1 MRSRDHIPRFS
12 AFDWLLFICRALDFE
27 MDFVCGQCG
36 QRFVTLPQLGLHTR
50 VHHGHT
56 VAPCPAG
63 PGGCAPATQA
73 EWPLP
78 MLLPRLRP
86 TTPADI
92 VRRTAADIAFDS
104 HPGRPLLAPNSA
116 ADTGLELRDYA
127 SLQIVS
133 SQHLQILEAL
143 FSQEWWTM
151 FESVRKESGATQVPH
166 ACEPCIFV
174 YFSVH

>member
-36 QRFVTLPQLGLHTR
+36 QRFATLPQLGLHTR

-92 VRRTAADIAFDS
+92 VRRTAADIAF
-104 HPGRPLLAPNSA
+104 
-116 ADTGLELRDYA
+116 
-127 SLQIVS
+127 
-133 SQHLQILEAL
+133 
-143 FSQEWWTM
+143 
-151 FESVRKESGATQVPH
+151 VRQPSGATTAGTQLGGGHWTGASRLCKPSN
-166 ACEPCIFV
+166 CILTAPTDFRGPFLTRMV
-174 YFSVH
+174 DDV